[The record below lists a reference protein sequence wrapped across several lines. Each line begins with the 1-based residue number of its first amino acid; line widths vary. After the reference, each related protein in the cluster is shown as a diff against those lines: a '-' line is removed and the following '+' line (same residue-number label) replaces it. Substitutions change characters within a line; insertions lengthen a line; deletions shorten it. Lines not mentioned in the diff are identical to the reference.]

1 MSSDLHEAVEM
12 ILEPVVK
19 YLNAPPALRNAVDEV
34 YLVLDDKQSEDE
46 NAADMHMELL
56 RELEDRDG
64 KS

>member
-19 YLNAPPALRNAVDEV
+19 YLNEPPVLRNAVDEV

>member
-64 KS
+64 ES

>member
-19 YLNAPPALRNAVDEV
+19 YLNEPPVLRNAVDEV

-64 KS
+64 ES